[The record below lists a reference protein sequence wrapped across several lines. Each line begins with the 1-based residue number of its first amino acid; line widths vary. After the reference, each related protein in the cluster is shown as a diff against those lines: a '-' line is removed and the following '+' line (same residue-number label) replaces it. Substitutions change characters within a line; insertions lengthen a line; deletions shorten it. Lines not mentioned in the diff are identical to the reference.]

1 MIEVLQSAP
10 VLSRAL
16 LIVLLV
22 FLALTALQLVRMLFA
37 SFRSWKF
44 SVGVL
49 VLALLA
55 AWGCMHL
62 YALTFIRPDVTV
74 VEKSEDSEPS
84 EPSTTAPS
92 DSGGEEGKG

>member
-37 SFRSWKF
+37 SFRSRKF

-62 YALTFIRPDVTV
+62 YAVTFIRPDVTV
-74 VEKSEDSEPS
+74 VDKSEGSEPS
-84 EPSTTAPS
+84 ESSTTAPS
-92 DSGGEEGKG
+92 DSGGEDGKG

>member
-1 MIEVLQSAP
+1 MIETLQSAP

-62 YALTFIRPDVTV
+62 YAVTFIRPDVTV

-84 EPSTTAPS
+84 VSSTTAPS
-92 DSGGEEGKG
+92 DRDGEDGKG

>member
-22 FLALTALQLVRMLFA
+22 FLVLTALQLVRMLFA

-62 YALTFIRPDVTV
+62 YAVTFIRPDVRV
-74 VEKSEDSEPS
+74 VEKSKEP
-84 EPSTTAPS
+84 EPNESSANSPS
-92 DSGGEEGKG
+92 DSDGEDGKG